1 MVGPREEKKVRR
13 QLRSIFLFCDRF
25 LSSDMV
31 KGTRASAPAGKL
43 LDEQMQLVYER
54 VRQNGSMGVSALA
67 FVAQHFNISYDT
79 VERVC
84 KKYHQGAMID
94 PSFSLTFPQFTQIMR
109 EALVKTGG
117 GDLDRGMADKARDLS
132 RNFVIYDATTCTTSG
147 SREGIR
153 AMVPKKKP
161 AKEVEDS
168 TWGPLDDN
176 SNVRIELLSSRGR
189 TPLDTGLVT
198 PRRLKTAS
206 FLPTTSN
213 LTWCARQLPAGIPRE
228 LRYGTRLHGD
238 AHILFP
244 NVPHDV
250 PSSYGSGHKKFFLQP
265 GSLDDTWKSEY
276 MHLGKFYTD
285 GVDFSTAGEYVSA
298 PKFSVHRKFETEA
311 NEIGRVTRR
320 LSTGQLDEP
329 PVRHPADPRGK
340 FQFDRLL
347 AFVIM
352 PSCHDVWC
360 FGAFIRV

>member
-1 MVGPREEKKVRR
+1 MV
-13 QLRSIFLFCDRF
+13 LR
-25 LSSDMV
+25 
-31 KGTRASAPAGKL
+31 GTRASAPAGKL

-161 AKEVEDS
+161 AKEVQDS

-213 LTWCARQLPAGIPRE
+213 LTWCARQLPGGIPRE

-244 NVPHDV
+244 NVTHDV
-250 PSSYGSGHKKFFLQP
+250 PSSYGSGHKKFFLPP

-285 GVDFSTAGEYVSA
+285 GADFGNAGEYVSA

-320 LSTGQLDEP
+320 LSIGQLDEP

-340 FQFDRLL
+340 LQFDRLL

-360 FGAFIRV
+360 FGVLIRV